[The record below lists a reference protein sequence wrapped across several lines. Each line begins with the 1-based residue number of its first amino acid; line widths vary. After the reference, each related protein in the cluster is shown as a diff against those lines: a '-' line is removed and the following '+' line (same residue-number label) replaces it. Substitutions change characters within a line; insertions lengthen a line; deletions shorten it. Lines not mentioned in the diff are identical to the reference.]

1 MPVGRIRNLP
11 GISAPLRHRLTGFQ
25 QLPVHIEIPVI
36 VGVALQGDGVF
47 FAFGC
52 AAGAGEGGRQ
62 VGHRL
67 LGGDAVDVLVQPQL
81 IRHVLSPLLVDVDVL
96 VGHFHPRNRKGIGD
110 FKAAKALRDLRQ
122 PFCCCLLGR
131 KLELL
136 HQVGHL
142 VDANL
147 KAAVRRIAL
156 DVPGHV
162 VVGRGLIGWAD
173 LVEQVH
179 TSVLGVQ
186 VHGLLFCVHFHLDD
200 GVELVQVAV
209 AAQQVVPRLAH
220 GLQLQAVLRIE
231 FHSALEHGHAGLD
244 LLRLGIL
251 HDGEPARQAGGGT
264 ALDFHVAVGKINNH
278 KNTSL

>member
-1 MPVGRIRNLP
+1 MK
-11 GISAPLRHRLTGFQ
+11 S
-25 QLPVHIEIPVI
+25 
-36 VGVALQGDGVF
+36 
-47 FAFGC
+47 
-52 AAGAGEGGRQ
+52 
-62 VGHRL
+62 
-67 LGGDAVDVLVQPQL
+67 
-81 IRHVLSPLLVDVDVL
+81 
-96 VGHFHPRNRKGIGD
+96 
-110 FKAAKALRDLRQ
+110 
-122 PFCCCLLGR
+122 
-131 KLELL
+131 
-136 HQVGHL
+136 
-142 VDANL
+142 

-209 AAQQVVPRLAH
+209 AAQQVVPCLAH
-220 GLQLQAVLRIE
+220 GLQLQAVLLIE
-231 FHSALEHGHAGLD
+231 FHPALEHGHAGLD

-264 ALDFHVAVGKINNH
+264 ALDFHTAIGKINNH